1 MSIFPPRL
9 ARSLAGLVLA
19 CALLGGCDSRDAR
32 ARDAYAKYQSAAA
45 ANDMVGAQQALLQL
59 VSIED
64 RVAQYWMELG
74 RIQAASGNPG
84 EAYHS
89 LTRAYELDRSNVDLL
104 RILTEFALR
113 GGDPAKAKEYA
124 RELEVVAPGD
134 PWVKLTMGHAALRE
148 TRFDEAMKEADAVL
162 VTSPMDSQ
170 AKVLKARALLGMKQD
185 ATAEALLAEQIRAQP
200 SDAMSLQLLA
210 NIYEVRSDWP
220 RLLPI
225 TRRMAELQPANA
237 SFSIMAIETAFKA
250 KQPAIGRADSIKL
263 IKTGANAPLIAK
275 LLDVWLVHW
284 PSTQRATD
292 AFDLGLAARDPK
304 ARVTYADFLNRV
316 GRPAEALKLVAGL
329 DRQPV
334 NAESANANAAAA
346 EALGLT
352 GQHGAAVKRFGDV
365 LAYDP
370 GNAMA
375 LRGQSKLLLRMG
387 RPKDAIVGAEKLVTV
402 APEMADDRLLLA
414 RVFVAAGDP
423 AQAQRTLWDAFRDIP
438 GNERIYGA
446 LAQLTRANP
455 DQRVTL
461 QQEFARQTAT
471 KIGQGL
477 L

>member
-1 MSIFPPRL
+1 M
-9 ARSLAGLVLA
+9 
-19 CALLGGCDSRDAR
+19 
-32 ARDAYAKYQSAAA
+32 
-45 ANDMVGAQQALLQL
+45 
-59 VSIED
+59 
-64 RVAQYWMELG
+64 
-74 RIQAASGNPG
+74 
-84 EAYHS
+84 
-89 LTRAYELDRSNVDLL
+89 
-104 RILTEFALR
+104 
-113 GGDPAKAKEYA
+113 
-124 RELEVVAPGD
+124 
-134 PWVKLTMGHAALRE
+134 
-148 TRFDEAMKEADAVL
+148 
-162 VTSPMDSQ
+162 
-170 AKVLKARALLGMKQD
+170 
-185 ATAEALLAEQIRAQP
+185 
-200 SDAMSLQLLA
+200 
-210 NIYEVRSDWP
+210 
-220 RLLPI
+220 
-225 TRRMAELQPANA
+225 
-237 SFSIMAIETAFKA
+237 
-250 KQPAIGRADSIKL
+250 
-263 IKTGANAPLIAK
+263 
-275 LLDVWLVHW
+275 
-284 PSTQRATD
+284 
-292 AFDLGLAARDPK
+292 
-304 ARVTYADFLNRV
+304 
-316 GRPAEALKLVAGL
+316 

-414 RVFVAAGDP
+414 RVFVAAGDT